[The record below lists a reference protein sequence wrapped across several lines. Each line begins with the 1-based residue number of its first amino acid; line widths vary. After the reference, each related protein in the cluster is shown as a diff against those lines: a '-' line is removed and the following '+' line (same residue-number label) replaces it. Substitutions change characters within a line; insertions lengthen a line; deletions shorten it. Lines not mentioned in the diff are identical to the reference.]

1 MSQMFDC
8 CGYLTSIDFSN
19 FNTDNV
25 YDMSYL
31 FNQCGSLTS
40 LNLSNFNTQNV
51 IDMSFM
57 FFGCGML
64 EHLILNPKKFRIDK
78 VIYMKYMFYERFS
91 INNREKVYLF
101 FQKRLKELEISRR
114 EFFGNETVIELNK

>member
-1 MSQMFDC
+1 MFDC
-8 CGYLTSIDFSN
+8 CGYLTSINLSN
-19 FNTDNV
+19 FNTENV

-51 IDMSFM
+51 TDMSFM
-57 FFGCGML
+57 FFGCSML
-64 EHLILNPKKFRIDK
+64 EHLIINPKKFRIVNVIDK
-78 VIYMKYMFYERFS
+78 KYVFYKCFL

-101 FQKRLKELEISRR
+101 FQKRLKELGISRR
-114 EFFGNETVIELNK
+114 VFFGYEMVIELKKK